1 MYIEQSTC
9 IQCKACIPY
18 CPVDAIVHNKE
29 EGIVEII
36 YDECVECGVCKYS
49 EVCPTDSFV
58 QQEMEFPRI
67 LRSQFSNPLISHPD
81 TGVPGRGTE
90 EMKTNDVTG
99 RFKKGMAGVAVEMG
113 RPGTG
118 TRLYDVEKVAMA
130 LAPVGVHFEPYNPV
144 TFLMTD
150 KTTGK
155 MREDVLNEKSLS
167 AIVEFDVPQSK
178 LPEVFAALK
187 EVTPLIDT
195 VYSLDLACRLEDGF
209 NPVVKLAEEA
219 GFKVSING
227 KTNVGLGKPLA
238 KEE

>member
-1 MYIEQSTC
+1 MFIDQEKC

-18 CPVDAIVHNKE
+18 CPVDAIVHSKE

-36 YDECVECGVCKYS
+36 YDECVECGVCRYS
-49 EVCPTDSFV
+49 EVCPTDALT
-58 QQEMEFPRI
+58 QQEMEFPRN

-113 RPGTG
+113 RPGVG
-118 TRLYDVEKVAMA
+118 TRLYDVEKIAMA
-130 LAPVGVHFEPYNPV
+130 LAPIGVHFEPHNPV

-150 KTTGK
+150 TSTGK
-155 MREDVLNEKSLS
+155 MREDVLNEKALS
-167 AIVEFDVPQSK
+167 AIVEFDIKQSK
-178 LPEVFAALK
+178 LTEVFDALK
-187 EVTPLIDT
+187 EVTPEIDT
-195 VYSLDLACRLEDGF
+195 VYSLDLACRMEDGF
-209 NPVVKLAEEA
+209 NPVVEIAAKS

-238 KEE
+238 KED